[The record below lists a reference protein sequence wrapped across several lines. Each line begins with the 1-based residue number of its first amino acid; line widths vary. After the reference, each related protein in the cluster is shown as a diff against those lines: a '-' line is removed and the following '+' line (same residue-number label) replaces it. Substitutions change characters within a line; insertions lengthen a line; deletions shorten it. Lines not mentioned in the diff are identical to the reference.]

1 MTAVTLLADDAR
13 HAQPGH
19 PERPARLAAIRD
31 ALAADPVLAAL
42 PRLAAE
48 SAPRRALERVHDPA
62 YLDLVEAFCA
72 DGGGDLDADTYA
84 TAGSFRVAT
93 EAAGGV
99 LALVDA
105 VCRGEVANGFALGRP
120 PGHHARP
127 MQAMG
132 FCLVSNA
139 AVAARHAQ
147 AEHGVDRVL
156 IVDLDVH
163 HGNGTQ
169 EAFHDDPSVLFVS
182 THQADIYPGTG
193 HLGDVGVGAGA
204 GFTVNLPVP
213 GGTGDELVDVVR
225 ALLPG
230 LADRFRPD
238 LVLLSFGA
246 DAHRLD
252 PLAGL
257 GMSVTGLADAALVV
271 QGVADAHAGG
281 RLVATLEGGYHAEAL
296 AASVAA
302 VLRRLADPAAAI
314 TDPFGPTSRS
324 GRDLGGLVEAARRL
338 HGLG

>member
-1 MTAVTLLADDAR
+1 MTALTLLADDAR

-19 PERPARLAAIRD
+19 PERPARLAAIRH
-31 ALAADPVLAAL
+31 AIAADPVLAAL
-42 PRLAAE
+42 PRL
-48 SAPRRALERVHDPA
+48 SGGPVSRRALERIHDPA
-62 YLDLVEAFCA
+62 YLNLVETFC
-72 DGGGDLDADTYA
+72 DRGGGDLDVDTYA
-84 TAGSFRVAT
+84 TPDSLRVAT
-93 EAAGGV
+93 EACGNV

-105 VCRGEVANGFALGRP
+105 VCRGEASNGFALGRP

-127 MQAMG
+127 AQAMG
-132 FCLVSNA
+132 FCIVSNV

-147 AEHGVDRVL
+147 AEHRADRVL
-156 IVDLDVH
+156 VVDLDVH

-193 HLGDVGVGAGA
+193 AFDDVGVGAGA

-213 GGTGDELVDVVR
+213 AETGDELAGLVR
-225 ALLPG
+225 AVLPP

-257 GMSVTGLADAALVV
+257 EMSVIGLAQAAGVV
-271 QGVADAHAGG
+271 QEVADVHADG
-281 RLVATLEGGYHAEAL
+281 RLVVTLEGGYHLDAL
-296 AASVAA
+296 AASVIA
-302 VLRRLADPAAAI
+302 VLRRLVDPAAPI
-314 TDPFGPTSRS
+314 DDPFGPTARPAQ
-324 GRDLGGLVEAARRL
+324 DLGPLAEAARQR
-338 HGLG
+338 HGL